1 MSTNIQTVL
10 GPIASDVLGVTLM
23 HEHLLMSFATWHHA
37 PKSASRLKLRDAP
50 VSLSILGELRMDP
63 FVNLDNLQ
71 QYDIDLSAREAQQ
84 FADLGGQTILDPTN
98 RGIGRD
104 PQALSAISR
113 RTGLNVVM
121 GSGYYLEVSHP
132 PVVRQMTPDDIAA
145 EIEQDIKDGV
155 DGTGIRAGFIGEIG
169 VSARFTPEEEK
180 VLRGAARAQRRTQV
194 PLMVHLPAWE
204 RLAGRVLDVVAEE
217 GVDLNHVIL
226 CHMGPSWRDFDYQAG
241 LAQRGAYLEYDMIS
255 MDYYYADQN
264 AQCPSDEENAAAI
277 RNLIKSGYA
286 ERILISQDVFL
297 KMMLTS
303 HGGFGYGYILRHFV
317 PRLRR
322 LGVTQRDVKTLLEH
336 NPRRVFDDAAREQ
349 KTVLEAR

>member
-1 MSTNIQTVL
+1 M
-10 GPIASDVLGVTLM
+10 GVTLM
-23 HEHLLMSFATWHHA
+23 HEHLLMSFSTWHH
-37 PKSASRLKLRDAP
+37 PRKLRLACRLRDAP

-71 QYDIDLSAREAQQ
+71 QYDVDLSAREAQQ

-104 PQALSAISR
+104 PQALAAISR

-132 PVVRQMTPDDIAA
+132 PVVRQMTQDDIAA
-145 EIEQDIKDGV
+145 EIERDLEEGV

-180 VLRGAARAQRRTQV
+180 VLTSCRSRSDAQSCSAHGSPPCLGTPRRPRPGRRRG
-194 PLMVHLPAWE
+194 
-204 RLAGRVLDVVAEE
+204 GRSSTLIMSFSVTWVRHGETSIIKPVS
-217 GVDLNHVIL
+217 
-226 CHMGPSWRDFDYQAG
+226 P
-241 LAQRGAYLEYDMIS
+241 QRGAYLEYDMIS

-277 RNLIKSGYA
+277 QNLIKSGYV
-286 ERILISQDVFL
+286 ERLLISQDVFL

-303 HGGFGYGYILRHFV
+303 YGGFGYGYILRHFV

-322 LGVTQRDVKTLLEH
+322 HGVTQEEIKKLLEH
-336 NPRRVFDDAAREQ
+336 NPRRVFSDSGKQEAAIETR
-349 KTVLEAR
+349 

>member
-1 MSTNIQTVL
+1 MSTNIQTVR
-10 GPIASDVLGVTLM
+10 GPIASEAIGVTLM
-23 HEHLLMSFATWHHA
+23 HEHLLMSFSTWHHP
-37 PKSASRLKLRDAP
+37 PKTTSRMTLRDAP
-50 VSLSILGELRMDP
+50 LSLSILGELRMDP

-71 QYDIDLSAREAQQ
+71 QYDVDLAAREAQQ

-104 PQALSAISR
+104 PQALAAISR

-132 PVVRQMTPDDIAA
+132 PIVRQMTHDDIAA
-145 EIEQDIKDGV
+145 EIESDLKEGV

-169 VSARFTPEEEK
+169 VSARFTSEEEK
-180 VLRGAARAQRRTQV
+180 VLRGAARAQTRSQV

-204 RLAGRVLDVVAEE
+204 RLAHRVLDVVAEE
-217 GVDLNHVIL
+217 GVRLDCVIL
-226 CHMGPSWRDFDYQAG
+226 CHMNPSWRHFDYQAG
-241 LAQRGAYLEYDMIS
+241 LAQRGACLEYDMIS

-277 RNLIKSGYA
+277 QNLIKAGFVD
-286 ERILISQDVFL
+286 RILISQDVFL
-297 KMMLTS
+297 KMMLTAY
-303 HGGFGYGYILRHFV
+303 GGFGYGYILRHFV

-322 LGVTQRDVKTLLEH
+322 LGVSKDEITKLLVS
-336 NPRRVFDDAAREQ
+336 NPRRVFEGAARI
-349 KTVLEAR
+349 

>member
-1 MSTNIQTVL
+1 MSTKIQTVR
-10 GPIASDVLGVTLM
+10 GPITSEAIGVTLM
-23 HEHLLMSFATWHHA
+23 HEHLLMNFSTWHHP
-37 PKSASRLKLRDAP
+37 PKTTSRLTLRDAP

-71 QYDIDLSAREAQQ
+71 QYDVNFSAREAQQ

-104 PQALSAISR
+104 PQALAAISR

-132 PVVRQMTPDDIAA
+132 PVVRQMTHDDIAA
-145 EIEQDIKDGV
+145 EIEGDLKEGV

-169 VSARFTPEEEK
+169 VSARFTSEEEK
-180 VLRGAARAQRRTQV
+180 VLRGAARAQTRSHV

-204 RLAGRVLDVVAEE
+204 RLADRVLDVVAEE
-217 GVDLNHVIL
+217 GVRLDCVIL

-241 LAQRGAYLEYDMIS
+241 LARRGAYLEYDMIS

-277 RNLIKSGYA
+277 QNLINAGFVD
-286 ERILISQDVFL
+286 RILISQDVFL
-297 KMMLTS
+297 KMMLTAY
-303 HGGFGYGYILRHFV
+303 GGFGYGYILRHFL

-322 LGVTQRDVKTLLEH
+322 LGITKDQITKLMES
-336 NPRRVFDDAAREQ
+336 NPRRVFE
-349 KTVLEAR
+349 EA

>member
-1 MSTNIQTVL
+1 MTMSTNVQTVL
-10 GPIASDVLGVTLM
+10 GPMTSDSMGTTLM
-23 HEHLLMSFATWHHA
+23 HEHLLMSFASWHHP
-37 PKSASRLKLRDAP
+37 PKTASRMILRDAP

-71 QYDIDLSAREAQQ
+71 QYDIDLAAREVQQ
-84 FADLGGQTILDPTN
+84 FADLGGRTVLDPTN

-104 PQALSAISR
+104 PRALAAISR

-132 PVVRQMTPDDIAA
+132 PPVKRMTSNDIAA
-145 EIEQDIKDGV
+145 EIERDLTEGV
-155 DGTGIRAGFIGEIG
+155 DDTGIRAGFIGEIG
-169 VSARFTPEEEK
+169 VSAGFTPEEEK
-180 VLRGAARAQRRTQV
+180 VLRGAARAQRICRV
-194 PLMVHLPAWE
+194 PLMVHLPGWE
-204 RLAGRVLDVVAEE
+204 RLAHRVLDVIAEE
-217 GVDLNHVIL
+217 GTRLDSVIL

-255 MDYYYADQN
+255 MDYYYADQD

-277 RNLIKSGYA
+277 KNLIDTGY
-286 ERILISQDVFL
+286 RDRLLISQDVFL

-303 HGGFGYGYILRHFV
+303 YGGFGYGYILRHYA

-322 LGVTQRDVKTLLEH
+322 LGVSEGDIRAILVD
-336 NPRRVFDDAAREQ
+336 NPRHAFEKAA
-349 KTVLEAR
+349 A

>member
-10 GPIASDVLGVTLM
+10 GPIASEALGVTLM
-23 HEHLLMSFATWHHA
+23 HEHLLMSFATWHHP
-37 PKSASRLKLRDAP
+37 PKAASRFRLRDAP

-71 QYDIDLSAREAQQ
+71 QYDIDVSAREAQQ
-84 FADLGGQTILDPTN
+84 FADLGGQTVLDPTN

-104 PQALSAISR
+104 PQAMAAISR
-113 RTGLNVVM
+113 RTGLNVIM
-121 GSGYYLEVSHP
+121 GCGYYLEVSHP
-132 PVVRQMTPDDIAA
+132 PVVRQMTQDDIAA
-145 EIEQDIKDGV
+145 EIERDLKEGV

-180 VLRGAARAQRRTQV
+180 VLRAAALAQTRTHV

-226 CHMGPSWRDFDYQAG
+226 CHMGPSWRDFDYQAS
-241 LAQRGAYLEYDMIS
+241 LAERGAYLEYDMIS

-277 RNLIKSGYA
+277 QNLIHSGYV
-286 ERILISQDVFL
+286 ERLLISQDVFL
-297 KMMLTS
+297 KMMLTAY
-303 HGGFGYGYILRHFV
+303 GGFGYGYILRHFV

-322 LGVTQRDVKTLLEH
+322 HGVTQEDIKKLLED
-336 NPRRVFDDAAREQ
+336 NPRRVFSDSGKQEAAIETR
-349 KTVLEAR
+349 

>member
-1 MSTNIQTVL
+1 V
-10 GPIASDVLGVTLM
+10 
-23 HEHLLMSFATWHHA
+23 
-37 PKSASRLKLRDAP
+37 
-50 VSLSILGELRMDP
+50 
-63 FVNLDNLQ
+63 
-71 QYDIDLSAREAQQ
+71 QQ

-104 PQALSAISR
+104 PLALAAISR
-113 RTGLNVVM
+113 RTGLHVVM

-132 PVVRQMTPDDIAA
+132 PVVRRMTRDDIAA
-145 EIEQDIKDGV
+145 EIERDLSQGV
-155 DGTGIRAGFIGEIG
+155 DETGIRAGFIGEIG

-180 VLRGAARAQRRTQV
+180 VLRGAACAQKRCRV
-194 PLMVHLPAWE
+194 PLMIHLPGWE
-204 RLAGRVLDVVAEE
+204 RLAHRVLDVIAEE
-217 GVDLNHVIL
+217 GGRLDGVIL
-226 CHMGPSWRDFDYQAG
+226 CHMGPSWRDYDYQAG

-277 RNLIKSGYA
+277 QNLIKSGYV

-303 HGGFGYGYILRHFV
+303 YGGFGYGYILRHFV

-322 LGVTQRDVKTLLEH
+322 LGVTEREIKQLLEH
-336 NPRRVFDDAAREQ
+336 NPRRVFEAAGGN
-349 KTVLEAR
+349 